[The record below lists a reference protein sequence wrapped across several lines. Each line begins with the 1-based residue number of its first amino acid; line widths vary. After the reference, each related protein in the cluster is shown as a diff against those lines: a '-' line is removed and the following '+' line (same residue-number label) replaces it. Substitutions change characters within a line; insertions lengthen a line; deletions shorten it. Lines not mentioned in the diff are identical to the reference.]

1 MVKTLVI
8 SFGAAS
14 LAALGYAGT
23 RGGDGGCCEG
33 ASGAA
38 AKAPVAAATATPAA
52 ATGCCATG
60 SESCAS
66 EPRPATIECTG
77 SACVVRYTTSDGRD
91 GVIEIACDGDACKV
105 VRCEP
110 ACDSGCG
117 QKGD

>member
-23 RGGDGGCCEG
+23 RGGEEGCC
-33 ASGAA
+33 APKGAA
-38 AKAPVAAATATPAA
+38 AKAAP
-52 ATGCCATG
+52 
-60 SESCAS
+60 SECCAS

-110 ACDSGCG
+110 ACDRGCG
-117 QKGD
+117 PADCPDGGGSGECCSKRD